1 MSTSTGRLS
10 SSEQKQAVTYDSPEK
25 TMSAVL
31 SKLDEVVDA
40 LKALTAK
47 LDADSGVNGTDYA
60 ALITAAINKID
71 LRL

>member
-1 MSTSTGRLS
+1 MSTELGRLS
-10 SSEQKQAVTYDSPEK
+10 SSEASQPVPYDSPEK

-31 SKLDEVVDA
+31 SKQDAIIDA

-47 LDADSGVNGTDYA
+47 LDADGGVATDYA
-60 ALITAAINKID
+60 ATITASLSKID